1 MFSMKLAVFGHC
13 AIDRIT
19 IGQESHE
26 QIGGSA
32 CYCGVMA
39 RNLGFDVHLVT
50 KFGSDF
56 PKQYLD
62 ENNMTYEGSESPV
75 STTRFKITIS
85 GAERVLHLEHV
96 CEPIRYRRVDADC
109 HIVSP
114 ICGEVAH
121 DVLAEI
127 RRDSN
132 FLLVDPQGF
141 LRTRNEHNSVTLCNT
156 AMDLDGVGAI
166 KVSADEAFH
175 LTGLSGDEA
184 MLNLQ
189 KRGVQ
194 NVLLT
199 DKTEISLLNK
209 DKIYS
214 ITLPNKRIHDTTGV
228 GDMFCAAF
236 CCTMIRE
243 KDFLWALCFAGGAAQ
258 AALDFKGVGLQKVPR
273 KGAVQTNASYFYN
286 MINFRT
292 L

>member
-1 MFSMKLAVFGHC
+1 MKLVVFGHC
-13 AIDRIT
+13 AIDQIL
-19 IGQESHE
+19 IGRESYD

-39 RNLGFDVHLVT
+39 RNLGFDVQLVT
-50 KFGSDF
+50 RFGDDF

-62 ENNMTYEGSESPV
+62 ENKMAYEGSESPV
-75 STTRFKITIS
+75 GTTRFVITVN
-85 GAERVLHLEHV
+85 GAERTLRLKHV
-96 CEPIRYRRVDADC
+96 CEPIRYKRIDADC
-109 HIVSP
+109 HIASP
-114 ICGEVAH
+114 ICGEMTH

-141 LRTRNEHNSVTLCNT
+141 LRAGDGHGNVTLRDT
-156 AMDLDGVGAI
+156 DIDLDGTDAVKINAEE
-166 KVSADEAFH
+166 SLH
-175 LTGLSGDEA
+175 LTGLSGDDA

-194 NVLLT
+194 NVLFT

-214 ITLPNKRIHDTTGV
+214 ITLPNKRIYDTTGI
-228 GDMFCAAF
+228 GDMFCASF

-258 AALDFKGVGLQKVPR
+258 AALDSKGVGLQKVPR
-273 KGAVQTNASYFYN
+273 RGAVQTNASYFYN
-286 MINFRT
+286 TIRFRT
-292 L
+292 P